1 MRHHVRVRLDL
12 LQEAEIFQPRHDL
25 LARGEAV
32 DAVQFFRKLRRAFRQ
47 AAQIVL
53 VVDEREAALAD
64 RAR

>member
-32 DAVQFFRKLRRAFRQ
+32 DTVQFFRQLARALGQ
-47 AAQIVL
+47 SAQIVL
-53 VVDEREAALAD
+53 IVDEGHSRPRD
-64 RAR
+64 RTR